1 MTPEA
6 TALPPMPIVP
16 WWCTSLTRLLLVL
29 PLLWTCAG
37 ASDSA
42 GGAGAGNATGSWT
55 SVAGTLAGD
64 SWGAYGVH
72 YLTTVPHS
80 AAVIAG
86 VSERGLWFSGDGGT
100 TWTKLGT
107 GDLIKHRPTRIIFDP
122 KNPAIFWECGIYGAG
137 MYFSKDAGKT
147 IERLGTLDH
156 VDDMAVDF
164 SDPERRTLLAGL
176 HEQARSLNL
185 SRDGGKTWKKIGD
198 KFPEDSNFTHD
209 PIILDSKTYL
219 VNTAGWKQKA
229 TLGIYRSEDAGETW
243 TRISTIGPSGTPL
256 VASSGTI
263 LWQGLWGSGVVR
275 SADQGKTWSA
285 PVRPVN
291 SSIIEL
297 PGKRFAGYAD
307 SQVMVSADDGVS
319 WTKFGPAIPFKPNG
333 LAYSA
338 EGKAFYAYH
347 LTDKK
352 DAQAIVRL
360 GTE

>member
-1 MTPEA
+1 MTRDSTA
-6 TALPPMPIVP
+6 MSRWRSTLTCVLLALP
-16 WWCTSLTRLLLVL
+16 SLEH
-29 PLLWTCAG
+29 CAG
-37 ASDSA
+37 ASESSF
-42 GGAGAGNATGSWT
+42 AGAGPANAAGGWVN
-55 SVAGTLAGD
+55 VAASLAGD

-72 YLTTVPHS
+72 YMTTVPHS
-80 AAVIAG
+80 SAVIAG
-86 VSERGLWFSGDGGT
+86 VSERGLWLSNDHGA

-107 GDLIKHRPTRIIFDP
+107 GDIIKHRPTRIIFDP
-122 KNPAIFWECGIYGAG
+122 RNPAIFWECGIYGAG
-137 MYFSKDAGKT
+137 MYMSKDAGKT
-147 IERLGTLDH
+147 IERLGNLDH

-176 HEQARSLNL
+176 HEQARSLNI
-185 SRDGGKTWKKIGD
+185 SKDGGKTWKKIGD

-209 PIILDSKTYL
+209 PIILDSKTFL

-229 TLGIYRSEDAGETW
+229 SLGIYRSEDAGETW

-275 SADQGKTWSA
+275 SADGGKTWSA
-285 PVRPVN
+285 PMRPVN

-297 PGKRFAGYAD
+297 PGKRVAGYAD
-307 SQVMVSADDGVS
+307 SQVMISAYDGVS
-319 WTKFGPAIPFKPNG
+319 WTKFGPPIPFKPNG

-338 EGKAFYAYH
+338 EGKAFYAWH
-347 LTDKK
+347 LTDKR
-352 DAQAIVRL
+352 DPQAIVRL

>member
-1 MTPEA
+1 MIVA
-6 TALPPMPIVP
+6 PPTLLAGR
-16 WWCTSLTRLLLVL
+16 TSLLRAILML
-29 PLLWTCAG
+29 PLLWSCAH
-37 ASDSA
+37 ASD
-42 GGAGAGNATGSWT
+42 GAGETPPANATGSWVN
-55 SVAGTLAGD
+55 VAATLGGD

-72 YLTTVPHS
+72 YLTAVPHS

-86 VSERGLWFSGDGGT
+86 VSERGLWLSGDGGA
-100 TWTKLGT
+100 TWAKLGS

-137 MYFSKDAGKT
+137 MYVSKDAGKT

-185 SRDGGKTWKKIGD
+185 SRDGGRTWTKLGD

-209 PIILDSKTYL
+209 PIILDRTTYL

-229 TLGIYRSEDAGETW
+229 SLGIYRSQDAGETW

-256 VASSGTI
+256 VAASGTI

-275 SADQGKTWSA
+275 STDHGASWNA
-285 PVRPVN
+285 PVKPVN
-291 SSIIEL
+291 SAIIEL
-297 PGKRFAGYAD
+297 PGKRLAGYAN
-307 SQVMVSADDGVS
+307 SQVMISADDGVS
-319 WTKFGPAIPFKPNG
+319 WTAFGPPIPFKPNG

-338 EGKAFYAYH
+338 EGRAFYAYH

-352 DAQAIVRL
+352 DPQAIARL